1 MIRHLTVCLMTLIL
15 FFGCAS
21 DPGLKPTFNQG
32 TRVGIVNS
40 VEPVVTHRHITV
52 RRINSFTKQIE
63 VDWNIPGYLDERLTE
78 ALKQDSRFVVVP
90 VKSAEILSRQKKL
103 SESITFAAT
112 RTRIS
117 QDVTDYIESTA
128 KAHDLDV
135 VIVVQTFNG
144 ESPWRIYDDV
154 IRLQGYGL
162 FTRRTML
169 GTVSLRSHWAHP
181 YAQILVAVFKI
192 QPVTRIGAGFPRL
205 TRGRMDNFNWP
216 ADIKDVPQ
224 AELDKLRP
232 RIQEYANQAVT
243 NALRDAHMIAFP
255 GGASRSNVAV
265 QRPRTTYNFISSSP
279 SR

>member
-1 MIRHLTVCLMTLIL
+1 MIRHLTACLTALIL
-15 FFGCAS
+15 FVGCAT
-21 DPGLKPTFNQG
+21 DPGPKPTFDQG

-63 VDWNIPGYLDERLTE
+63 VDWNIPGYLDDRLEE
-78 ALKQDSRFVVVP
+78 ALKKDSRFVVVP
-90 VKSAEILSRQKKL
+90 IKSPEILSRQKKL
-103 SESITFAAT
+103 SESITFAAS

-144 ESPWRIYDDV
+144 ESPWTIHNDV

-169 GTVSLRSHWAHP
+169 GSVSLRSHWAHP
-181 YAQILVAVFKI
+181 YAQILVAVFKTR
-192 QPVTRIGAGFPRL
+192 PVTRIGAGFPRL
-205 TRGRMDNFNWP
+205 TRGRMENFNWP
-216 ADIKDVPQ
+216 ADIKDVPRT
-224 AELDKLRP
+224 ELDKLRP
-232 RIQEYANQAVT
+232 RIQEYADQAVN
-243 NALRDAHMIAFP
+243 NALRDARM
-255 GGASRSNVAV
+255 VL
-265 QRPRTTYNFISSSP
+265 Y
-279 SR
+279 

>member
-1 MIRHLTVCLMTLIL
+1 MRHLMVFLTTLIL
-15 FFGCAS
+15 LSGCAS
-21 DPGLKPTFNQG
+21 DPGPKLSFDQG

-40 VEPVVTHRHITV
+40 VEPFLTHWHVTV
-52 RRINSFTKQIE
+52 RRINSFTKEIE
-63 VDWNIPGYLDERLTE
+63 VDWDIPGYLDTKLTQ

-90 VKSAEILSRQKKL
+90 LTSPEILSRQKKL

-117 QDVTDYIESTA
+117 QDVTDFIESTA
-128 KAHDLDV
+128 KAHDLDI

-144 ESPWRIYDDV
+144 ESPWSISDDV

-181 YAQILVAVFKI
+181 YAQIMVAVFTA

-216 ADIKDVPQ
+216 ADIKNVPR

-232 RIQEYANQAVT
+232 RIEQYADQAVN
-243 NALRDAHMIAFP
+243 NALRDARM
-255 GGASRSNVAV
+255 VL
-265 QRPRTTYNFISSSP
+265 Y
-279 SR
+279 

>member
-1 MIRHLTVCLMTLIL
+1 MIRHFIASLSMLMLL
-15 FFGCAS
+15 FGCAS
-21 DPGLKPTFNQG
+21 DPGPKLNFDQG
-32 TRVGIVNS
+32 ARVGIVNS
-40 VEPVVTHRHITV
+40 VEPFLTHRHITV
-52 RRINSFTKQIE
+52 RRINSFTKEIE
-63 VDWNIPGYLDERLTE
+63 VDWDIPGYLDTKLTQ

-90 VKSAEILSRQKKL
+90 LTSPEILSRQKKL

-117 QDVTDYIESTA
+117 QDVTDFIESTA

-144 ESPWRIYDDV
+144 ESPWSISDDV

-181 YAQILVAVFKI
+181 YAQIMVAVFTA

-216 ADIKDVPQ
+216 ADIKNVPR

-232 RIQEYANQAVT
+232 RIELYADQAV
-243 NALRDAHMIAFP
+243 NDALRDARM
-255 GGASRSNVAV
+255 VL
-265 QRPRTTYNFISSSP
+265 Y
-279 SR
+279 

>member
-1 MIRHLTVCLMTLIL
+1 MRHLMVFLTTLIL
-15 FFGCAS
+15 LSGCAS
-21 DPGLKPTFNQG
+21 DPGPKLSFDQG

-40 VEPVVTHRHITV
+40 VETFLTHRHITV
-52 RRINSFTKQIE
+52 RRINSFTKEIE
-63 VDWNIPGYLDERLTE
+63 VDWDIPGYLDTKLTQ

-90 VKSAEILSRQKKL
+90 LTSPEILSRQKKL

-117 QDVTDYIESTA
+117 QDVTDFIESTA
-128 KAHDLDV
+128 KAHDLDI

-144 ESPWRIYDDV
+144 ESPWSISDDV

-181 YAQILVAVFKI
+181 YAQIMVAVFTA

-216 ADIKDVPQ
+216 ADIKNVPR

-232 RIQEYANQAVT
+232 RIEQYADQAVN
-243 NALRDAHMIAFP
+243 NALRDARM
-255 GGASRSNVAV
+255 VL
-265 QRPRTTYNFISSSP
+265 Y
-279 SR
+279 